1 GFPLTSE
8 KALPRPSLDGNRQT
22 SDSELVAKTRIRKI
36 LDLCVRESLGRR
48 DNKTQP
54 ILFPGVVADWDSIYQ
69 EVFLGTPDRP
79 SVPYQTIP
87 TQFHK
92 DETQL
97 EASVIASKHFRWK
110 NVFSIEHET
119 RTHRPVARLST
130 TDLKTGFSY
139 NANKGRLFDVRFDK
153 WDRRPEQYED
163 VGGLEDVAIRMFD
176 LSRSARTDAGF
187 FASAPL
193 RRFLSVSTSGDFS
206 RSAFD
211 PTGLGL

>member
-1 GFPLTSE
+1 IAASSAWSWAHQNANFLPFTTNTAVVVNPGQHGPGFPLTSE

-36 LDLCVRESLGRR
+36 LDLCIRESLDRQ

-97 EASVIASKHFRWK
+97 EANVIASKHIRWK
-110 NVFSIEHET
+110 NAFSIEHEM
-119 RTHRPVARLST
+119 RTHRPVA
-130 TDLKTGFSY
+130 
-139 NANKGRLFDVRFDK
+139 
-153 WDRRPEQYED
+153 
-163 VGGLEDVAIRMFD
+163 
-176 LSRSARTDAGF
+176 
-187 FASAPL
+187 
-193 RRFLSVSTSGDFS
+193 
-206 RSAFD
+206 
-211 PTGLGL
+211 